1 VVEKEGYVVTLYFS
15 QEVKDV
21 LIRLQEY
28 RKANNI
34 VDCGYVFIAKDSGC
48 DTYHKADNVTL
59 WRWCKRIGMLIG
71 IPELHPH
78 DFRHTGATLLKNRG
92 MALEDISTL
101 LNHKSTDVTNKFY
114 IKADKKAISQ
124 NKDKFEL

>member
-1 VVEKEGYVVTLYFS
+1 
-15 QEVKDV
+15 
-21 LIRLQEY
+21 
-28 RKANNI
+28 
-34 VDCGYVFIAKDSGC
+34 
-48 DTYHKADNVTL
+48 
-59 WRWCKRIGMLIG
+59 MLIG

-101 LNHKSTDVTNKFY
+101 LNHKSADVTNKFY